1 MLRDR
6 ERTIVLAVNYPPPD
20 IIRLNTLLERVYEY
34 VSGVKIG
41 LPYVLRYGLKNLSN
55 LVNRH
60 KNKYYFIA
68 DLKLADIA
76 DVMLP
81 VVDEL
86 SEAGFQGVVSHAFVG
101 YKGALEPLS
110 LRVKD
115 LGMDLFL
122 QVSLPHEGAGE
133 VIDKSYHLIKNV
145 LNLTDA
151 SGLIVPASKG
161 FIIREIRS
169 SFGKRHVILASG
181 ILRMG
186 AKPGEGICS
195 GADAEVVGR
204 AITLST
210 DLESATREIITSQRT
225 YIESRKSECINT
237 RVSL

>member
-1 MLRDR
+1 
-6 ERTIVLAVNYPPPD
+6 
-20 IIRLNTLLERVYEY
+20 
-34 VSGVKIG
+34 
-41 LPYVLRYGLKNLSN
+41 
-55 LVNRH
+55 
-60 KNKYYFIA
+60 
-68 DLKLADIA
+68 
-76 DVMLP
+76 
-81 VVDEL
+81 
-86 SEAGFQGVVSHAFVG
+86 
-101 YKGALEPLS
+101 
-110 LRVKD
+110 
-115 LGMDLFL
+115 
-122 QVSLPHEGAGE
+122 AGE

-210 DLESATREIITSQRT
+210 DLESATREIITSQKA